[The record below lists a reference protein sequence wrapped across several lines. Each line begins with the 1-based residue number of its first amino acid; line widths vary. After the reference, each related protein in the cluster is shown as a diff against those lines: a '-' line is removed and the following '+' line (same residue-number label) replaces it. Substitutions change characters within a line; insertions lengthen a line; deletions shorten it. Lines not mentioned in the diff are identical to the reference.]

1 MLFRTV
7 GLGLLGLLAILA
19 KFCPAYSLL
28 EQRQKY
34 PVILGKI
41 IIKSSKICQN
51 NLANKEKSFIYNLE
65 VHKLVMPLFVL
76 EKSVQGSYN

>member
-34 PVILGKI
+34 PVILGKT
-41 IIKSSKICQN
+41 IKSNKICQN

>member
-28 EQRQKY
+28 EQRQKH
-34 PVILGKI
+34 PVILGK

-76 EKSVQGSYN
+76 EKSVQGSYS